1 MNMDA
6 ENRSKIDQKSMPK
19 RGSEKRSQ
27 KDRKASENGAQNDP
41 KNGYFM
47 LKNGK
52 RAPGERKV
60 SI

>member
-1 MNMDA
+1 MNRDA

-27 KDRKASENGAQNDP
+27 KDRKASEKGAQNGP
-41 KNGYFM
+41 KNRYFM
-47 LKNGK
+47 LKTGK
-52 RAPGERKV
+52 RSPGGRKM